1 MKKRV
6 SLAIVICLGVLIG
19 SLAFNYNVKEKQVLI
34 FQFGQV
40 VDVQTEPGVYFII
53 PVVQSKKTI
62 YVGEQLYDVPSTD
75 VITSDKKSM
84 IANCY
89 VTWQITD
96 AKKYYQTLSSET
108 VAQSRI
114 DVAVYNAMKNII
126 SSTSQED
133 VIGGKDGSLGDSIL
147 KKITSLSQYGIEIT
161 QIEVKVLD
169 LPDDNKTAVY
179 NRMISERNAI
189 AAEYTA
195 NGEKEA
201 ATIRSQTDAN
211 VRKIVS
217 DAEVQAAD
225 TVAEGEQEYYKIL
238 ADSYGKSSERRE
250 FYEFMIGLEALKDSL
265 SNGGTIVID
274 QNSPLYEILND
285 SGSNVN

>member
-53 PVVQSKKTI
+53 PVVQNKKTI

-195 NGEKEA
+195 NG
-201 ATIRSQTDAN
+201 
-211 VRKIVS
+211 
-217 DAEVQAAD
+217 
-225 TVAEGEQEYYKIL
+225 
-238 ADSYGKSSERRE
+238 
-250 FYEFMIGLEALKDSL
+250 
-265 SNGGTIVID
+265 
-274 QNSPLYEILND
+274 
-285 SGSNVN
+285 